1 MSRYGADIE
10 VTVYHE
16 RGRGE
21 QYPKLTSHNQNKS
34 SQNTLITKETLACQ
48 ENKKILFRCWS

>member
-10 VTVYHE
+10 VTVYHK

-21 QYPKLTSHNQNKS
+21 QYPKLTSHDQN
-34 SQNTLITKETLACQ
+34 NTLITKETLACQ